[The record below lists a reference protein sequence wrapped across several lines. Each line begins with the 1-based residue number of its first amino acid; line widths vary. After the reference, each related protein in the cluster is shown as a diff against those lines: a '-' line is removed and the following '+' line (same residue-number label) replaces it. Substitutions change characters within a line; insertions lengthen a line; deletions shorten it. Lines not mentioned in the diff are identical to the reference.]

1 MSMSKYSLNRLKI
14 VGSFEFQLL
23 IYMKAYL
30 ASSILPFLIKNF
42 GDSGMKN
49 VKTKFNVTEIGA
61 KRLIQTQ
68 LLEIYIK

>member
-1 MSMSKYSLNRLKI
+1 
-14 VGSFEFQLL
+14 
-23 IYMKAYL
+23 MKAYL
-30 ASSILPFLIKNF
+30 ASSILPFLIKNL

-49 VKTKFNVTEIGA
+49 VETKFNVTEIGA